1 MCPFG
6 SLISARLEIAFAH
19 KSGFLAKPK
28 ELMAIDD
35 LIAPVSKAV
44 IGK

>member
-1 MCPFG
+1 MSPFG

-19 KSGFLAKPK
+19 KRGFLAKTK

-35 LIAPVSKAV
+35 LIALLSKAV